1 MKIKLFSI
9 FFASFFSLLSAQE
22 VRKFDT
28 ILKIENLELH
38 PKEIRVYKNYSTSTG
53 LELFRMF
60 CDENDK
66 INSEFYYTVANKTES
81 SDLKMRIRKKK
92 LNSFKNPEFI
102 WLELIYSKIIQLP
115 EFDQIRY
122 KMTSKPR
129 VVLDE
134 EGEIGAEIVN
144 PAIFLD
150 GHTYYVQII
159 MNERHNNLEY
169 PNPENYLKKYPDLD
183 ELIIFNDFLSI
194 IKEEFKIFKD

>member
-9 FFASFFSLLSAQE
+9 FFALLFSFLSAQD

-60 CDENDK
+60 YDENDK
-66 INSEFYYTVANKTES
+66 ISTEFYYTVANKTES
-81 SDLKMRIRKKK
+81 GDLKMRIKKKK
-92 LNSFKNPEFI
+92 LNSLKKPEYI
-102 WLELIYSKIIQLP
+102 WMELIYSKIIHLP
-115 EFDQIRY
+115 EFEQIKY
-122 KMTSKPR
+122 KMASKPR
-129 VVLDE
+129 IVLDE
-134 EGEIGAEIVN
+134 EGGLGAEIVN

-159 MNERHNNLEY
+159 MNGARKNLEY
-169 PNPENYLKKYPDLD
+169 PNPENYLNKFPEID

-194 IKEEFKIFKD
+194 IEEEFKIFKD